1 MQQQNG
7 TKADATLNTQSH
19 ANETDKQ
26 DYLTEEK
33 DIPNTPFK
41 LRRLNQKWFTTM
53 GDQRLTE
60 PTNTQE
66 EQIQILE
73 NSSYNII
80 LNMIVYSFNRLKM
93 HDELA
98 KATPYETESL

>member
-1 MQQQNG
+1 MQQHNG
-7 TKADATLNTQSH
+7 QKENVTSSTQLPV
-19 ANETDKQ
+19 NETDSK
-26 DYLTEEK
+26 DYLTEER

-41 LRRLNQKWFTTM
+41 LRRINEKWFITM

-66 EQIQILE
+66 EQIDTLYGSI
-73 NSSYNII
+73 YNII
-80 LNMIVYSFNRLKM
+80 LNMIVYSYNRLKM
-93 HDELA
+93 HEELA